1 MLFEEFLLLLG
12 VFAGAFL
19 TTFVMI
25 PKIRSLSIER
35 RLGSIPNH
43 RSSHINATPNIG
55 GIAFYVTMM
64 VFYYFIQPLDKTD
77 IFTSIIPGLTIMFII
92 GLKDDL
98 VGVAPYTKIIAQI
111 TSGYFIAAHPKFE
124 LINLKGFLWT
134 FQVDFFVGF
143 ALVIAFI
150 IVTVNAINLI
160 DGIDGLAG
168 VLSIVIFSSFGAIF
182 FIIDHLFLLSV
193 NVVLVGSIL
202 AFLWYNVHPEKKIF
216 MGDTGSLVIGFMIS
230 IMAIDLFT
238 LTKTELYKLEFP
250 LQNFPF
256 LVFTILFVP
265 LMDTFRVFATRI
277 IKGKSP
283 FHADKTH
290 IHHILLPYFS
300 GSHLKTSLT
309 IGVVSLSITLF
320 YALFLIHATQTVLF
334 IASLVLCIIYC
345 FVLEKFK
352 RQET

>member
-1 MLFEEFLLLLG
+1 MFFEDFLLLFGL
-12 VFAGAFL
+12 FAGAFL

-35 RLGSIPNH
+35 RLGSKPNQ
-43 RSSHINATPNIG
+43 RSSHVKATPNIG

-64 VFYYFIQPLDKTD
+64 VFYYFIQPLDNTD

-98 VGVAPYTKIIAQI
+98 VGVAPSTKIIAQI
-111 TSGYFIAAHPKFE
+111 TSGYFIAAHHNFE
-124 LINLKGFLWT
+124 LINLKGFLWV

-143 ALVIAFI
+143 VLVIAFI

-168 VLSIVIFSSFGAIF
+168 VISIVIFSSFGAIF
-182 FIIDHLFLLSV
+182 FMIDHLFLLSV
-193 NVVLVGSIL
+193 NVVLVGSIS
-202 AFLWYNVHPEKKIF
+202 AFIWFNIHPEKKIF

-238 LTKTELYKLEFP
+238 LTKTELYMLEFP

-256 LVFTILFVP
+256 LVFTILFIP
-265 LMDTFRVFATRI
+265 LMDTIRVFSMRI
-277 IKGKSP
+277 LNGKSP
-283 FHADKTH
+283 FQADKTH
-290 IHHILLPYFS
+290 IHHILLPYFG
-300 GSHLKTSLT
+300 GSHIKTSLS
-309 IGVVSLSITLF
+309 IGLISLSITLF
-320 YALFLIHATQTVLF
+320 YTLFLIHTTQTVLF
-334 IASLVLCIIYC
+334 LTSILLCIVY
-345 FVLEKFK
+345 VVVVEKFK
-352 RQET
+352 K